1 MALLRSPARQ
11 PCREFRLRQIFFA
24 LDALPHA
31 PHTAH
36 ALVALALSLIVPARP
51 HPSREG

>member
-11 PCREFRLRQIFFA
+11 PCREFRLRPSFFA

-31 PHTAH
+31 SHTAH
-36 ALVALALSLIVPARP
+36 ALVAQAFALILPELP
-51 HPSREG
+51 HPRRE

>member
-24 LDALPHA
+24 LDALPYA

-36 ALVALALSLIVPARP
+36 ALVAQAFALIVPEHP
-51 HPSREG
+51 HPRRE

>member
-24 LDALPHA
+24 LDALPYA

-36 ALVALALSLIVPARP
+36 ALVAQAFALILPARP
-51 HPSREG
+51 HARRE